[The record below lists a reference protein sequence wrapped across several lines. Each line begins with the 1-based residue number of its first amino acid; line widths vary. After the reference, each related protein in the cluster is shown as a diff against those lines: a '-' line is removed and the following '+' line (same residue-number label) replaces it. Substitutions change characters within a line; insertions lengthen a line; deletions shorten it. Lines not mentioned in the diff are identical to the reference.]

1 MNTLFQAVKAITGG
15 ITAINGQIIKGSG
28 YAISHGGA
36 LIAKGGDVVT
46 DVGKKIASSAKLLPP
61 EKPVGVG
68 IYKYFGGSS
77 HSGHP
82 VSEGKSKSIIC

>member
-15 ITAINGQIIKGSG
+15 ITAINGQLIKGSG

-61 EKPVGVG
+61 EKHVGV
-68 IYKYFGGSS
+68 YKYFGGSS